1 MKAILLARVSS
12 REQEDGQS
20 IPAQVRRLTEYAI
33 RRNLIIED
41 TIQLTESSTKET
53 RKQFD
58 ALIVS
63 IKKRKEPIA
72 LVTDTVDRLQRSF
85 RETPLLDELRKE
97 GRIELHFL
105 REGLVVSK
113 ESNSSQLLQ
122 WDIGVLFASSYVRQH
137 SDNIKRSIEQGWRNG
152 EWFSMAPFGYK
163 NQPLPDGKKTIV
175 IDLDTSHLV
184 IKMFQLY
191 ASGNHSLNTIVLEMN
206 KLGLRTA
213 SGQHIVIS
221 KVERILKNPF
231 YYGTMKVK
239 GVLYPHKYN
248 TLISEELFNLVQER
262 LTRRKKAPVHF
273 ISKPILLRGLIN
285 CGKCGCTV
293 TGEIQKQRY
302 IYYSCNNSKK
312 ICKKIWLREETLLAP
327 LLEHL
332 DRLYLSD
339 PQITEIIKFLKE
351 AHAEDQAF
359 FKHSQEVLKKELNLL
374 QSRISKLIDMHLD
387 GKIDPESYHIKL
399 EEFKQKQRAL
409 TIEIKTYDESPDSS
423 LITAKTVMELAQ
435 QARKIFE
442 SSKLEIKQQ
451 ILRCIFSNLSLNGEK
466 LLIELREPF
475 LQFEKLSDIPKWWRR
490 WESNPCPHCK

>member
-33 RRNLIIED
+33 RRNLVIED
-41 TIQLTESSTKET
+41 TVQLTESSTKET

-97 GRIELHFL
+97 GRIELHYL

-137 SDNIKRSIEQGWRNG
+137 SDNIKRSLEQGWRNG
-152 EWFSMAPFGYK
+152 EWFSMAPFGYR
-163 NQPLPDGKKTIV
+163 NELLPDGKKTIA
-175 IDLDTSHLV
+175 IDPDTSHFV

-206 KLGLRTA
+206 QLGLRTA
-213 SGQHIVIS
+213 SGQRIVIS
-221 KVERILKNPF
+221 KVERTLKNPF
-231 YYGTMKVK
+231 YYGAMKVK
-239 GVLYPHKYN
+239 GVLYSHKYD
-248 TLISEELFNLVQER
+248 TLISEELFSLVQER
-262 LTRRKKAPVHF
+262 LTGRKKAPVHF

-285 CGKCGCTV
+285 CDKCGCTV
-293 TGEIQKQRY
+293 TGDVKKQRY
-302 IYYSCNNSKK
+302 TYYSCNNSKK
-312 ICKKIWLREETLLAP
+312 TCKKIWLREEKLLTP

-339 PQITEIIKFLKE
+339 QQIMEIVEFLRE

-359 FKHSQEVLKKELNLL
+359 FKHSQEALKRELTLL

-387 GKIDPESYHIKL
+387 GKIDPESYHTKL
-399 EEFKQKQRAL
+399 EEFKQRQRTL
-409 TIEIKTYDESPDSS
+409 TVEIKSYDDSPNSS
-423 LITAKTVMELAQ
+423 LITAKSIMELAQ
-435 QARKIFE
+435 QSRSIFE
-442 SSKLEIKQQ
+442 SSKLDTKQQ
-451 ILRCIFSNLSLNGEK
+451 ILRCIFCSSETVFCTVLELNENVT
-466 LLIELREPF
+466 I
-475 LQFEKLSDIPKWWRR
+475 
-490 WESNPCPHCK
+490 